1 MAEDTS
7 IKRMWARICLEQSKG
22 DDLLDYEELNLFEWY
37 ARESASTF
45 ERMRGEVE
53 AYISEQR
60 RAVSNDLELDD
71 SGRIAMEYYLSRARY
86 ADIVYLTSLLESYLS
101 KASEKLGWVIGGNN
115 VNFRPRELRG
125 SKWERHKTFLERHGV
140 SEFPKEPWE
149 KLEKL
154 INIRNDV
161 VHGGD
166 DHRVAEGE
174 IFEYL
179 SAFRALVEHVTREID
194 GSTNRRLRYAK

>member
-37 ARESASTF
+37 TRESASTL
-45 ERMRGEVE
+45 ERMRGDVE

-60 RAVSNDLELDD
+60 RAILDDLELDD
-71 SGRIAMEYYLSRARY
+71 SGRIAMDYYLSRARY
-86 ADIVYLTSLLESYLS
+86 ADIVYLTSLLENYLS
-101 KASEKLGWVIGGNN
+101 KASEKLEWVIGDNN

-125 SKWERHKTFLERHGV
+125 NKWERHKTFLERHGV
-140 SEFPKEPWE
+140 SEFPKEPWG

-161 VHGGD
+161 VHNNQ
-166 DHRVAEGE
+166 DHRISESE
-174 IFEYL
+174 IGEYL
-179 SAFRALVEHVTREID
+179 SAFRALVEHVTLEINR
-194 GSTNRRLRYAK
+194 STDRRLIYAK